1 MIKLRATDEL
11 QQGYFCLF
19 KTLNN
24 YYIYKKVK
32 ASYETFIKYF

>member
-24 YYIYKKVK
+24 YYIYKKSK
-32 ASYETFIKYF
+32 GLLRDLY